1 MGKRSILII
10 VLVGLLFAAACQ
22 TTVTTTETT
31 KGSGTI
37 ITEERSVSGFS
48 SVQVNL
54 AADLTLIQSDQEGLT
69 IAADDNLM
77 PFIRSTV
84 QNGRLIIDFPN
95 NTSMSPSQTIQLT
108 LTFKALTAVD
118 VYGSSTVTADDLN
131 LNALAIDFKGSGST
145 RMTGRVV
152 TQTISIEGMAFV
164 NNFDL
169 DSTTVSVDI
178 AGTGTVDVKASSRL
192 DVHVAGQG
200 TIRYLGSPSITQ
212 DISGSATITQ
222 QK

>member
-1 MGKRSILII
+1 MSKQTILIFT
-10 VLVGLLFAAACQ
+10 LVGLLFAACQ
-22 TTVTTTETT
+22 TTVTPTETI

-37 ITEERSVSGFS
+37 ITEDRQVSGFS

-54 AADLTLIQSDQEGLT
+54 AADLKLIQGEPEGLT

-77 PFIRSTV
+77 PSIQSTV
-84 QNGRLIIDFPN
+84 QNGKLLIDFPN

-108 LTFKALTAVD
+108 LTFKTLTAVN
-118 VYGSSTVTADDLN
+118 VYGSSTITADDLD

-152 TQTISIEGMAFV
+152 TQTITIDGMAFI

-169 DSTTVSVDI
+169 DSTSVSVNI
-178 AGTGTVDVKASSRL
+178 AGSGTVDVKASSSL
-192 DVHVAGQG
+192 DVRVAGQG
-200 TIRYLGSPSITQ
+200 TIRYLGSPAVTQ
-212 DISGSATITQ
+212 NISGTATITQ
-222 QK
+222 EK

>member
-1 MGKRSILII
+1 MGKQSILII
-10 VLVGLLFAAACQ
+10 VLIGLLFAAACQ
-22 TTVTTTETT
+22 TTVTTTETI

-37 ITEERSVSGFS
+37 ITEERTVSGFS

-54 AADLTLIQSDQEGLT
+54 AADLTLIQGDQEGLT

-77 PFIRSTV
+77 PSIQSTV
-84 QNGRLIIDFPN
+84 QNGKLVIGFPN
-95 NTSMSPSQTIQLT
+95 NTSMSPSRTIQLT

-118 VYGSSTVTADDLN
+118 VYGMSTVTADDLD

-152 TQTISIEGMAFV
+152 TQTITIEGMAFV

-169 DSTTVSVDI
+169 DSTTVSVNI
-178 AGTGTVDVKASSRL
+178 AGTGTVDVKASSSL
-192 DVHVAGQG
+192 DVRVAGQG

>member
-1 MGKRSILII
+1 MSKQTILII
-10 VLVGLLFAAACQ
+10 LLVGLLLAACQ
-22 TTVTTTETT
+22 TTVTTTETI

-37 ITEERSVSGFS
+37 ITEERQVSGFS

-54 AADLTLIQSDQEGLT
+54 AADLKLIQGDQEGLT

-77 PFIRSTV
+77 PSIQSTV
-84 QNGRLIIDFPN
+84 QNGELVIDFPN
-95 NTSMSPSQTIQLT
+95 NTSMSPSRPIQLT
-108 LTFKALTAVD
+108 LTFKTLTAVD
-118 VYGSSTVTADDLN
+118 VYGSSTISADDLN

-152 TQTISIEGMAFV
+152 TQTIIIDGMAFI

-169 DSTTVSVDI
+169 DSTSVSVDI
-178 AGTGTVDVKASSRL
+178 AGSGTVDVKASSSL
-192 DVHVAGQG
+192 DVRVAGQG
-200 TIRYLGSPSITQ
+200 TIRYLGSPAITQ

>member
-1 MGKRSILII
+1 M
-10 VLVGLLFAAACQ
+10 LVGLLFVAACQ
-22 TTVTTTETT
+22 TTVTPTETI

-37 ITEERSVSGFS
+37 ITEERTVSSFS

-54 AADLTLIQSDQEGLT
+54 AADLTLIQGDQEGLT

-77 PFIRSTV
+77 PSIRSIV
-84 QNGRLIIDFPN
+84 QNGKLVIESRN
-95 NTSMSPSQTIQLT
+95 NTSMSPSRTIQLT
-108 LTFKALTAVD
+108 LTFKTLTAVD
-118 VYGSSTVTADDLN
+118 VNGTSSVMADGLD
-131 LNALAIDFKGSGST
+131 LNALAIDFKGTGST

-152 TQTISIEGMAFV
+152 TQTITIEGMAFV

-169 DSTTVSVDI
+169 DSTKVSVDI
-178 AGTGTVDVKASSRL
+178 AGTGTVDVKASNSL